1 MIDRNHKRNHYLI
14 MLTYYRLHEHR
25 FRNIKFHL
33 KLMTNDK
40 HLGSDEAVKDLLLAM
55 LTSNNT
61 DGSVVVNA
69 NWDQVLDTMNS
80 WGYNFTK
87 SAMSEFLALIY
98 NHMPTCNTLH
108 ISRPVVVVLRW
119 EKKKESIYFPFH
131 CPRARSRSPTVMP
144 TLSTS

>member
-1 MIDRNHKRNHYLI
+1 
-14 MLTYYRLHEHR
+14 
-25 FRNIKFHL
+25 
-33 KLMTNDK
+33 MTNYK

-98 NHMPTCNTLH
+98 NHTPTCNTLH

-119 EKKKESIYFPFH
+119 GKKRIYILPLSLPTRKKPLAHRYAHPFH
-131 CPRARSRSPTVMP
+131 ILGDAAVS
-144 TLSTS
+144 